1 MNPKLAIYHLK
12 HPVTDK
18 VTAWFPYAA
27 YLEFKASS
35 ETYMDFRHYLSDML
49 LGLTDGEGN
58 SLVLAITEADYNTD
72 ISKLSMNVLGD

>member
-12 HPVTDK
+12 HPVSDR

-27 YLEFKASS
+27 YLGLKASS
-35 ETYMDFRHYLSDML
+35 ETYMDFSHYLTDML
-49 LGLTDGEGN
+49 RDLTDGEGN
-58 SLVLAITEADYNTD
+58 SLILAITEANYNTD